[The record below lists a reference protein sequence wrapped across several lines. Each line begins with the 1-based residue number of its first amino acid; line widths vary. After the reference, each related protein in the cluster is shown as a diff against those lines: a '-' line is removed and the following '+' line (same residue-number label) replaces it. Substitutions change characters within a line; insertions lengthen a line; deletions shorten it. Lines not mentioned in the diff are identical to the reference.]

1 MKPVAP
7 LFILVGLPVL
17 MQAQAPCIQEYKGE
31 VMLHASQGKGV
42 SKVAI
47 VIDGNQGPVTD
58 ANGVFRYRLSKCPGM
73 TVQIKLGNNNWAI
86 VNQAEV
92 YTYTLRRLADPADF
106 QFKLIV
112 AQAKEIEKARGAYY
126 SEIAGV
132 AVDKGLRALK
142 GEIEKLKGL
151 EQQQLTEQRLTTN
164 QAKTTDPQLQSKVG
178 ELEKR
183 LELQQKEYQRG
194 VDSLAKEPTLL
205 ADKVEALQKI
215 LEKQRQENQ
224 QLLDSLAKGPVQQQG
239 RIGELEQILER
250 QRQENQQLL
259 TKLARQDSTRQQDKT
274 GELQTIIDQQKRDN
288 KRLLDSLAAKELAW
302 QKSRVNAPDTNLTE
316 KKREVNQLRDS
327 LVSMQNRYEL
337 ALSERDNRLSE
348 AKAMATVFAQ
358 QTEIDSSYQ
367 QAFLQYKEG
376 QFRGALST
384 LSDEQPPG
392 EPLKNTTGKQP
403 NETLRERALYISKC
417 LFKANIYRS
426 QFDMT
431 QAAHWYEEAIRADTT
446 QVENILTY
454 ANFLH
459 QQNRPNEPE
468 HWYRKALELNPPAPL
483 KGDIYVELGYYY
495 IDNNQYD
502 EAETALLEAETI
514 QQQLARS
521 NAEQY
526 EPGLAHTL
534 DGLGT
539 LYTKKKEYDKAEK
552 AFVRAKNIREK
563 LVEKYAD
570 EFEADLAFSLDNLGT
585 FYYINKRF
593 GEAGKT
599 YLRAKDIQDRLV
611 RRNAD
616 QYEPDLAATL
626 GNLGT
631 LNYEL
636 DRLSDAETAYK
647 QAKSIR
653 EKLVQKNPDQ
663 YEPSLAKILNDL
675 GDIYTVTRRFDD
687 AETAY
692 KQAKSIRERLARKNP
707 DQFESDLAQTLNDM
721 GNLYTDTKRYQEAE
735 TAYQQARTIEEK
747 LALKYADLFEPQ
759 LASTLEDLGFFY
771 METKRNPEAEAAFE
785 QTKAIQEK
793 LTRKNPVAFEPDLAQ
808 TLTDLGTFYFET
820 NRLREAKGAYVRA
833 KDILQR
839 VAPTDGNQLGSLL
852 IQILHRL
859 ALLSD
864 ADERENFFREA
875 ELLQGQAVELAEKHF
890 GDADSTLM
898 ARELSNWSYHLL
910 FDKKFAKAQEVA
922 EKALAY
928 NEKEEWVNANLA
940 MAYLLQ
946 GKLEE
951 AKALYSYLKDKK
963 HRSRRYKNV
972 FMVDLDELET
982 AGITHPDIAVI
993 RKLLN

>member
-1 MKPVAP
+1 
-7 LFILVGLPVL
+7 
-17 MQAQAPCIQEYKGE
+17 
-31 VMLHASQGKGV
+31 MLHASQGKGV

-112 AQAKEIEKARGAYY
+112 AQAKEIEKARSAYY

-132 AVDKGLRALK
+132 AVDKGLRVLK

-151 EQQQLTEQRLTTN
+151 EQQQLTEQRLITN
-164 QAKTTDPQLQSKVG
+164 QAKATDPQWQSKVG

-194 VDSLAKEPTLL
+194 VDSLVKEPTLL
-205 ADKVEALQKI
+205 AGRIEALQKI

-239 RIGELEQILER
+239 KIGELEQILER

-259 TKLARQDSTRQQDKT
+259 TKLAQQDSTRQQDKT
-274 GELQTIIDQQKRDN
+274 GELQTIIERQKQDN
-288 KRLLDSLAAKELAW
+288 KRLLDSLATKELAW
-302 QKSRVNAPDTNLTE
+302 QKSRATDSGGQATGKE
-316 KKREVNQLRDS
+316 REITQLRDS
-327 LVSMQNRYEL
+327 LARMQKRYEL

-376 QFRGALST
+376 QFRRALST
-384 LSDEQPPG
+384 LADEQPPG
-392 EPLKNTTGKQP
+392 EPLKNTTGKQS
-403 NETLRERALYISKC
+403 NEALRERALYISKC

-459 QQNRPNEPE
+459 QQNRPKEPE
-468 HWYRKALELNPPAPL
+468 RWYRKALDLNPPAPL
-483 KGDIYVELGYYY
+483 KGEIYVELGYYY
-495 IDNNQYD
+495 IDNNLYD
-502 EAETALLEAETI
+502 EAETALLEAEAI
-514 QQQLARS
+514 QRQLART

-526 EPGLAHTL
+526 EPAQARTL

-539 LYTKKKEYDKAEK
+539 LYTKQKEYDKAEK
-552 AFVRAKNIREK
+552 AFVKAKDIREK

-599 YLRAKDIQDRLV
+599 YLRAKNIQDRLV

-626 GNLGT
+626 SNLGT
-631 LNYEL
+631 LNFEL
-636 DRLSDAETAYK
+636 ERISDAETVYK
-647 QAKSIR
+647 QALSIR
-653 EKLVQKNPDQ
+653 EKLVQKNPDL
-663 YEPSLAKILNDL
+663 YEPSLAKVLNGL
-675 GDIYTVTRRFDD
+675 GDIYTTTLRFDE

-692 KQAKSIRERLARKNP
+692 KRAKSIRERLARKNP
-707 DQFESDLAQTLNDM
+707 DQFESDLAQTLTDL
-721 GNLYTDTKRYQEAE
+721 GNLYTDTKRYPEAE
-735 TAYQQARTIEEK
+735 TAYQQAKTIEEK
-747 LALKYADLFEPQ
+747 LVLKYAGLFEPQ
-759 LASTLEDLGFFY
+759 LASTLEDMGFFY
-771 METKRNPEAEAAFE
+771 MEMKRNPEAEAAFQ

-793 LTRKNPVAFEPDLAQ
+793 LIKKNPVEFEPDLAQ
-808 TLTDLGTFYFET
+808 TLTDLGTFYYET
-820 NRLREAKGAYVRA
+820 KRLREAKGTYVQA
-833 KDILQR
+833 KDILELL
-839 VAPTDGNQLGSLL
+839 APTDGNQLGSLL

-864 ADERENFFREA
+864 GQERESYFSEA
-875 ELLQGQAVELAEKHF
+875 ESLQKQAVELAEKRF

-910 FDKKFAKAQEVA
+910 FNKKFAKAQEVA
-922 EKALAY
+922 EKAHAY
-928 NEKEEWVNANLA
+928 DEKEEWVNANLA

-946 GKLEE
+946 GKLDD
-951 AKALYSYLKDKK
+951 AKLLYSYLKDKR
-963 HRSRRYKNV
+963 HRSRRYKQV
-972 FMVDLDELET
+972 FIVDLDELET
-982 AGITHPDIAVI
+982 AGITHPDMATV
-993 RKLLN
+993 RQLLK